1 MQNPFT
7 NPAFE
12 MASMTAAINLIP
24 NRYGKLEQMNLFAPK
39 PVRTR
44 QIIVEQREGVL
55 TLLPTLPPGSP
66 GTVGTRGRRN
76 VRSFVIP
83 HIPHD
88 DVVLPEAVQGLRSFG
103 SETELESVSSV
114 MAERLETMRNKHA
127 ITLEHLRMGALKGEI
142 LDADGSTLYNLFDE
156 FRIQQKVV
164 NFELGADKTE
174 VRNKCAD
181 VLSMIDESLLGEVM
195 TGVHCLCSSDFF
207 KALISQKTVKDAYSR
222 WREGIML
229 INDVRAGFEF
239 GGITFE
245 EYRGKA
251 SDANGEVRSFIKPG
265 EAHVFPVGTLDTFAT
280 YFAPADFNE
289 TVNTL
294 GQPMYAKQEPRKFDR
309 GTDVHT
315 QANPLPMCLRPGV
328 LVKLTMG

>member
-1 MQNPFT
+1 
-7 NPAFE
+7 
-12 MASMTAAINLIP
+12 MTAAINLIP